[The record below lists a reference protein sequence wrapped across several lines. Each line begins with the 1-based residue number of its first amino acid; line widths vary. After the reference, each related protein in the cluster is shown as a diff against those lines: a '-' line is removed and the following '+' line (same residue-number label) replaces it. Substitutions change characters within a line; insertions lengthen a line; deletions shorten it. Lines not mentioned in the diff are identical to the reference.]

1 MAQVESIHQQP
12 RTEHNGTNGRLIVVS
27 NRVSVPTAAN
37 APTAGGLAVAIE
49 DALKTRGGIWFGWS
63 GKICANS
70 ETDPQVQFHNR
81 GNIDYAVMDL
91 SRRDIDEYYHGF
103 SNRVLWPVCH
113 YRLDLAELSRRD
125 VAGYFRVN
133 EAFARRLAKLLKPDD
148 TIWIHDYHLIP
159 LAGFLRQ
166 LGFNNRIGFF
176 LHIPWPPHEMAM
188 ALPSYERLLRDFASY
203 DLIGMQT
210 PADVENIIGCFTHAK
225 VGITKGNGVCE
236 GFGRTFQ
243 VSSLPISI
251 DTAGFGQEAQLA
263 ERSNAIVRRTRA
275 SLEGRQLVI
284 GVDRLDYSKGI
295 RQRIDS
301 FSAFIERWPEAA
313 KARITMLQITPK
325 SRSDIPEYVDMQREV
340 AEHVGHINGKL
351 GDVDWTPIRYSNK
364 TMSRSALAGL
374 YRIARVGLVTPLR
387 DGMNLVAKEY
397 VAAQSPEDPGV
408 LILSRFAG
416 AAYELKS
423 ALIVNPYDI
432 ESTATAIARA
442 FEMSLDERR
451 SRWSEAM
458 SVLRV
463 NTIDAWVQKFLAQLA
478 GQEGSVALLD
488 GGDIPLKK
496 GLVLNRDNLATAASM
511 PISVIDPAFEK
522 KLPGFSPAALP
533 STPLGISDEVTAGGN
548 GSWLTSALSRFS
560 LSH

>member
-1 MAQVESIHQQP
+1 MAQVEAIEDQAHISKSSAK
-12 RTEHNGTNGRLIVVS
+12 GRLIVVS
-27 NRVSVPTAAN
+27 NRVSVPTVGN
-37 APTAGGLAVAIE
+37 APSAGGLAVAIE

-70 ETDPQVQFHNR
+70 DVDPQVQFHAR
-81 GNIDYAVMDL
+81 GPISYAVMDL

-103 SNRVLWPVCH
+103 SNRVLWPICH

-133 EAFARRLAKLLKPDD
+133 EMFARRLVKLLEPDD
-148 TIWIHDYHLIP
+148 TVWIHDYHLIP

-166 LGFNNRIGFF
+166 FGCTNRIGFF
-176 LHIPWPPHEMAM
+176 LHIPWPPHEMAT
-188 ALPSYERLLRDFASY
+188 ALPSFERILRDFAAY

-210 PADVENIIGCFTHAK
+210 PNDVDNFLGCMAHAK
-225 VGITKGNGVCE
+225 VATTSGNGMCE
-236 GFGRTFQ
+236 ANGRSFR
-243 VSSLPISI
+243 VSALPISI
-251 DTAGFGQEAQLA
+251 DTVGFGHEAQLA
-263 ERSNAIVRRTRA
+263 DRNAIVRRTRA

-295 RQRIDS
+295 RQRIDA
-301 FSAFIERWPEAA
+301 FSTFIERSPEAA

-340 AEHVGHINGKL
+340 AEHVGQINGKL

-364 TMSRSALAGL
+364 TLSRSALAGL
-374 YRIARVGLVTPLR
+374 YRFARVGLVTPLR

-397 VAAQSPEDPGV
+397 VAAQSPDDPGV

-423 ALIVNPYDI
+423 ALIVNPYDV
-432 ESTATAIARA
+432 ESTATAISRA

-451 SRWSEAM
+451 SRWSEM
-458 SVLRV
+458 MEILRI
-463 NTIDAWVQKFLAQLA
+463 NTIDAWVQKFLQQLS
-478 GQEGSVALLD
+478 GGSSKAAENES
-488 GGDIPLKK
+488 PLK
-496 GLVLNRDNLATAASM
+496 RTLAPESGIVSALASHEAAPDKDVKPLLPDLSPLPALAPTALR
-511 PISVIDPAFEK
+511 SVNEN
-522 KLPGFSPAALP
+522 G
-533 STPLGISDEVTAGGN
+533 TQG

>member
-1 MAQVESIHQQP
+1 MAQVEIVNEQP
-12 RTEHNGTNGRLIVVS
+12 QTSRAGAGGRLIVVS
-27 NRVSVPTAAN
+27 NRVSVPTAGN
-37 APTAGGLAVAIE
+37 APSAGGLAVAIE
-49 DALKTRGGIWFGWS
+49 DALKTRSGIWFGWS
-63 GKICANS
+63 GKIVSNS
-70 ETDPQVQFHNR
+70 ETDPQVQFHTR
-81 GNIDYAVMDL
+81 GSINYAVMDL

-103 SNRVLWPVCH
+103 SNRVLWPICH

-133 EAFARRLAKLLKPDD
+133 EMFAGRLAKLLKPDD
-148 TIWIHDYHLIP
+148 TVWIHDYHLIP

-166 LGFNNRIGFF
+166 LGCKNRIGFF

-188 ALPSYERLLRDFASY
+188 AIPSYERILRAFAAY

-210 PADVENIIGCFTHAK
+210 PADAENFIGCFTHAK
-225 VGITKGNGVCE
+225 VGTTIGGGLCE
-236 GFGRTFQ
+236 AFGRPFQ
-243 VSSLPISI
+243 VSALPISI
-251 DTAGFGQEAQLA
+251 DTAGFSHEAQVA
-263 ERSNAIVRRTRA
+263 ERNTIVRRTRA

-295 RQRIDS
+295 RQRIDA
-301 FSAFIERWPEAA
+301 FSNFIERSPEAA

-325 SRSDIPEYVDMQREV
+325 SRSDIPEYIDMQREV

-397 VAAQSPEDPGV
+397 VAAQSPDDPGV

-432 ESTATAIARA
+432 EATATAIARA

-451 SRWSEAM
+451 ARWNEM
-458 SVLRV
+458 MEILRV
-463 NTIDAWVQKFLAQLA
+463 NTIDAWVHRFLCQL
-478 GQEGSVALLD
+478 GGESGVQEAVE
-488 GGDIPLKK
+488 GDPLLKK
-496 GLVLNRDNLATAASM
+496 PFVVPSLAS
-511 PISVIDPAFEK
+511 EN
-522 KLPGFSPAALP
+522 
-533 STPLGISDEVTAGGN
+533 EAGGS
-548 GSWLTSALSRFS
+548 GTWLASTLNRFS
-560 LSH
+560 LSN